1 MIDLLEAEITNLNL
15 SLRGLIVNSD
25 SSIIKM
31 EAIKNAI
38 IYTKDH
44 GGKVIFTGIGK
55 NVYAAQKLAAS
66 YSSIGIPSFFMD
78 AVHAVHGDL
87 GVLSSNDLLICMSK
101 SGNTAELI
109 NTLKYIKS
117 KPSKFPFNVVGI
129 DCHLSENKNGFDEYC
144 DLVLHVNTFN
154 EIDKLNLVPTVSLIV
169 LQIIGDV
176 IGVKA
181 AEEIGFN
188 KEIFKANHPGGSIG
202 EQLSK

>member
-1 MIDLLEAEITNLNL
+1 MKNLLEAEITNLNL
-15 SLRGLIVNSD
+15 ALRGILVDQTSMT
-25 SSIIKM
+25 KM
-31 EAIKNAI
+31 DAIKDAI

-87 GVLSSNDLLICMSK
+87 GVLSSNDLMICMSK

-117 KPSKFPFNVVGI
+117 KPSKFPFTVIGI
-129 DCHLSENKNGFDEYC
+129 DCHLAEERNGFDEYC
-144 DLVLHVNTFN
+144 DLTLHVNTYN

-181 AEEIGFN
+181 AEDMGFN
-188 KEIFKANHPGGSIG
+188 KEIFRSNHPGGELGHI
-202 EQLSK
+202 LNR